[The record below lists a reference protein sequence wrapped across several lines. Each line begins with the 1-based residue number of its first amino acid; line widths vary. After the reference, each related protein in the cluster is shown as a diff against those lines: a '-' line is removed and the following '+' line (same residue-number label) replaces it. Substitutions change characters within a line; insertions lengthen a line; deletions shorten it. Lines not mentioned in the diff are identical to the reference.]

1 MPPRDYGFFIY
12 IAASRSRQLYLGMT
26 NSLRRRMAEHR
37 HGTYTG
43 RYRIDRLVY
52 YEQTQ
57 YVDNAINREKE
68 LKDWNRA
75 KKIALVKSVNPTWE
89 DLSQSWEPMPIRKA
103 NPSASLRDDKD
114 QPEPA

>member
-12 IAASRSRQLYLGMT
+12 IAASRSRQLYIGMT

-37 HGTYTG
+37 EHCHGTYTG

-68 LKDWNRA
+68 LKNWNRA
-75 KKIALVKSVNPTWE
+75 KKVALIKSVNPTWE
-89 DLSQSWEPMPIRKA
+89 DLSQSWEAMPVRTA
-103 NPSASLRDDKD
+103 EPSASLWDDKHR
-114 QPEPA
+114 

>member
-12 IAASRSRQLYLGMT
+12 IAASRSRQLYIGMT
-26 NSLRRRMAEHR
+26 NSLRRMAEHREHR

-57 YVDNAINREKE
+57 YVENA
-68 LKDWNRA
+68 KDWNRA

-89 DLSQSWEPMPIRKA
+89 DLSQSWELMLVRKA

-114 QPEPA
+114 R